1 MNTNQGSEYDPHNAS
16 LPLGPFGLPPP
27 SQAVPPLDMA
37 SFKAAPPNRQEF
49 KRQKRPPKGRAPIA
63 ANGPVHDRTKSTI
76 VVQNIPAEH
85 FTDADIRGY
94 FGQFGN
100 IDEVTMQDS
109 RLAVIK
115 FDTWDAANAA
125 WSSPK
130 VIFDNRF
137 VKVFWYKD
145 EMDASQGLK
154 GKSANGTRNGASN
167 GEVPPEENKEP
178 DFDMDEFLRKQKE
191 AQKAHEEKTQKRQEI
206 EKERQALE
214 GRQKELLARQ
224 QEERRKLQ
232 AKLAAKGPNGGSLS
246 PIDTKTRTPSEKPST
261 QAEALR
267 AQLAALE
274 EEANSLGIDPDAQDE
289 SYSWSPR
296 GRGRGRRVYR
306 GRGGFPPRAAYRGNY
321 SYRGRGGGDNEAR
334 HTAYAAYS
342 LDLRPKTI
350 AITGADFAVPE
361 KEEALRQHLFV
372 SFVSFVA

>member
-1 MNTNQGSEYDPHNAS
+1 MS
-16 LPLGPFGLPPP
+16 
-27 SQAVPPLDMA
+27 PLDMSMLQA
-37 SFKAAPPNRQEF
+37 GPANRPPPNRQDF

-63 ANGPVHDRTKSTI
+63 ANGPVHDKTKSTI
-76 VVQNIPAEH
+76 VVQHIPAEH
-85 FTDADIRGY
+85 FTEADIRGY
-94 FGQFGN
+94 FSQFGD
-100 IDEVTMQDS
+100 ITEVTLQEAS

-115 FDTWDAANAA
+115 YDSWDAANAA

-145 EMDASQGLK
+145 EADASFK
-154 GKSANGTRNGASN
+154 GKVTNGMKNGASN
-167 GEVPPEENKEP
+167 GETPNNEDNEPE
-178 DFDMDEFLRKQKE
+178 FDMDEFLRKQKE
-191 AQKAHEEKTQKRQEI
+191 AQKAHEEKVRKREEI

-214 GRQKELLARQ
+214 DRQKELLARQ
-224 QEERRKLQ
+224 QEEKRKLQ
-232 AKLAAKGPNGGSLS
+232 AKLTRGADDQSLS
-246 PIDTKTRTPSEKPST
+246 PAGAKSTNGEKPST

-306 GRGGFPPRAAYRGNY
+306 GRGGFPPRAAYRGGY
-321 SYRGRGGGDNEAR
+321 SYRGRGGGPEAR

-342 LDLRPKTI
+342 LDLRPKII
-350 AITGADFAVPE
+350 AITGADFTIPE
-361 KEEALRQHLFV
+361 KDEALRQYLFV
-372 SFVSFVA
+372 SSPPWSPFGDGPSPWRVVRTAYN